1 MHLQYGIL
9 DDTDLIRLK
18 ERIAAL
24 VALGWET
31 HGPLEESG
39 GYYIQAMIKR
49 VKGTDGNKES

>member
-31 HGPLEESG
+31 YGPLEYSG

-49 VKGTDGNKES
+49 VKEADANT